1 MGSASFVNATHSVGI
16 NSFHFEWCP
25 KYRYK
30 CMRKPEIAAEMEQI
44 LRCIAAEKGIVVI
57 KIAVDA
63 DHIHLLVSIPFSMS
77 VSQALQF
84 LKGGSSFQIF
94 RLHPNFRLRYPRGHF
109 WSPGHFSRS
118 LSNVSSKTVEHYL
131 DCHDSAK
138 LNETISEGKTEARQ
152 LSLASFQS

>member
-1 MGSASFVNATHSVGI
+1 MSSGSFASINHGI
-16 NSFHFEWCP
+16 GLNQHHFEWCP

-44 LRCIAAEKGIVVI
+44 LRRIAAEKGIVII
-57 KIAVDA
+57 KMAVDA
-63 DHIHLLVSIPFSMS
+63 DHIHMLVSIPFNMS
-77 VSQALQF
+77 VSRALQF

-94 RLHPNFRLRYPRGHF
+94 RLHPNFRFRYPKGHF

-118 LSNVSSKTVEHYL
+118 LSSVSFKTVEHYL

-152 LSLASFQS
+152 LSLASFQN